1 MARFASDRVMKER
14 IRRTVRVLA
23 AAALVA
29 VGVDHF
35 VKPDF
40 FTRIVPHSLPAPL
53 LLVWISGFFEVIGG
67 LGLLV
72 PPVRRA
78 AGIGL
83 VLLFVAVFPAN
94 INMAMHPA
102 LGGSWPPWALYT
114 RLPFQVVFI
123 ATALWVSG
131 DG

>member
-1 MARFASDRVMKER
+1 MV
-14 IRRTVRVLA
+14 VRVLA
-23 AAALVA
+23 AAAMVI

-35 VKPDF
+35 VNPDF
-40 FTRIVPHSLPAPL
+40 FTRIVPQALPSPL
-53 LLVWISGFFEVIGG
+53 LLVQISGFFEITLG

-72 PPVRRA
+72 PRVRRA

-83 VLLFVAVFPAN
+83 VLLLVAVFPAN

-123 ATALWVSG
+123 AIALWVSR
-131 DG
+131 